1 MTTNLSIALLDL
13 VTCLAEAV
21 DLISPSLAR
30 HHQQVA
36 FIAYSLAQELQLTPQ
51 AQADLYL
58 AGALH
63 DIGALSLQER
73 IGTLQFEFEEGAEHE
88 RIASDLLQQFPPLQ
102 PIARIIRHHHTYWE
116 HGEGEFAPLASH
128 IIHLADRV
136 AVLIKKERNILSQ
149 KESILARI
157 SAQKNKMF
165 HPGLVKALHSLAKK
179 ESFWFDTIYDTN
191 FSQTLQPTFITLNL
205 EQLADLAALFAKVI
219 DFRSPF
225 TATHSA
231 GVAATA
237 AKLAE
242 LASFKQH
249 EVQLMHVAGHL
260 HDLGKLAI
268 PKEILEKPGKL
279 TPEEYNLIKSHTYY
293 SYRLLQNIPGLET
306 INTWASLHH
315 EHLDGSGYPF
325 KLSADK
331 LTPGSRIMA
340 VADVF
345 TAIAED
351 RPYRRGMA
359 EDEMLRILY
368 NLAAKNHLDREIVE
382 LLKENLPAINDTRLQ
397 AQELAHQSYGR
408 VIAHH

>member
-1 MTTNLSIALLDL
+1 MMTNLSISLLDL

-21 DLISPSLAR
+21 DLVSPSLAH

-51 AQADLYL
+51 EQADLYL

-73 IGTLQFEFEEGAEHE
+73 ITALQFEFEEGSKHE

-102 PIARIIRHHHTYWE
+102 PIARIIRHHHAHWD
-116 HGEGEFAPLASH
+116 HGAGEFAPLTSH

-136 AVLIKKERNILSQ
+136 AVLVKKDGNILSQ
-149 KESILARI
+149 KDSILSRI
-157 SAQKNKMF
+157 SAQKDKMF
-165 HPGLVKALHSLAKK
+165 HPELVKALLSLAEK
-179 ESFWFDTIYDTN
+179 ESFWFDTIYNTDLA
-191 FSQTLQPTFITLNL
+191 QTLQSDYITLNL
-205 EQLADLAALFAKVI
+205 EQLAKLTDLFAKVI
-219 DFRSPF
+219 DFRSSF

-242 LASFKQH
+242 LAGFKQH
-249 EVQLMHVAGHL
+249 EVQLMRVAGHL

-268 PKEILEKPGKL
+268 PREILEKPGKL
-279 TPEEYNLIKSHTYY
+279 TPEEYNLIKSHTYF

-306 INTWASLHH
+306 INKWASLHH

-331 LTPGSRIMA
+331 LTLGSRIMA

-351 RPYRRGMA
+351 RPYRAGMA
-359 EDEMLRILY
+359 EDDILRIL
-368 NLAAKNHLDREIVE
+368 NGLSAKNHIDGEMVG
-382 LLKENLPAINDTRLQ
+382 LLQDNLPAVNVTRMQ
-397 AQELAHQSYGR
+397 AQESAQQSYGS
-408 VIAHH
+408 IITNQ